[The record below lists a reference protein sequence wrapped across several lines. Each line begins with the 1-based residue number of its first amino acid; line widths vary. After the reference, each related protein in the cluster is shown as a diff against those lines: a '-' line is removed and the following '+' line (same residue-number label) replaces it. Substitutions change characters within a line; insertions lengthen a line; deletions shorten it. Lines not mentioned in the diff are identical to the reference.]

1 MNCAELEQL
10 ICDYVDGTLTA
21 DRKAEVERHLET
33 CPPCA
38 EMALDS
44 AAAVAFMERA
54 ADVEPPPEL
63 ITRILF
69 DAPWARKTP
78 VKGRG
83 WWSKLIA
90 PVIQPRFAMGMAM
103 TILSF
108 SILSRFVP
116 MQQLRAAD
124 LRPSEVWASLDDRAH
139 RAYARTVKYYE
150 NLKVVYQIQTLL
162 RDWQQQA
169 EDPKASKSS
178 EAKTDD
184 HKLPV
189 KAVDPAVNPGGA
201 PASNPSGASH

>member
-21 DRKAEVERHLET
+21 ADKAEVERHLEA
-33 CPPCA
+33 CAPCA
-38 EMALDS
+38 EMARDS
-44 AAAVAFMERA
+44 AAAVAFMERT

-83 WWSKLIA
+83 WLSKLIA

-178 EAKTDD
+178 EPKTDD
-184 HKLPV
+184 RKLPV
-189 KAVDPAVNPGGA
+189 KAVNPDGA
-201 PASNPSGASH
+201 PASNPSGTSH